1 MKDTFDLKKFLSEN
15 KINEASGKALV
26 DKTETRWVV
35 LNGEGELPTY
45 FAKSYYTTPKRAQ
58 NALNDLVE
66 DKKYYASLKKTADSH
81 LNQSDEERQQEY
93 ETVLKYKVHEVELK
107 MSVIL
112 K

>member
-15 KINEASGKALV
+15 KINEASGRALI

-35 LNGEGELPTY
+35 LNGEGELPEY
-45 FAKSYYTTPKRAQ
+45 FAKNYYTTSKRAQ
-58 NALNDLVE
+58 NALNDLVKT
-66 DKKYYASLKKTADSH
+66 KKYYASLKKADRDT
-81 LNQSDEERQQEY
+81 LIKSDEERQQEY

-107 MSVIL
+107 MSVVL